1 LLVDGLVLELQR
13 DALNKTVSVAD
24 LLRKALVVS
33 KKLQIIE
40 MEAWICN
47 ELRGYENIEAIVP
60 DYRKIRGEVIL
71 LITNLD

>member
-1 LLVDGLVLELQR
+1 
-13 DALNKTVSVAD
+13 
-24 LLRKALVVS
+24 
-33 KKLQIIE
+33 